1 MIELRNETLSIDI
14 LDPVKDRHLLGTRYC
29 WGGYIWQV
37 SDNQKGPLLS
47 GPDYPSPK
55 PLAFNG
61 QGLPEVLRHSVLFSG
76 KPLTW
81 EKDEGLIMG
90 VGRVQRV
97 GKDDPKTP
105 EPEGLTITEP
115 APWIIEQWENEI
127 IFSTQGSFEKWV
139 YQLERR
145 ISLNGR
151 VITSETTLKNK
162 GQETLPL
169 HWFAHPFFAY
179 TDGFATCKFHSPISM
194 KDNVG
199 FHLSSGLFSTK
210 KRFIGEDNHFEMMEL
225 PEETNLD
232 VTISHPLI
240 QDIRFSTN
248 FALSMLPIWAGEATI
263 SIEPYMVTEI
273 SPGKE
278 KKWKLTYQFGTP

>member
-127 IFSTQGSFEKWV
+127 IFSTQGSFYKWV

-162 GQETLPL
+162 G
-169 HWFAHPFFAY
+169 AY